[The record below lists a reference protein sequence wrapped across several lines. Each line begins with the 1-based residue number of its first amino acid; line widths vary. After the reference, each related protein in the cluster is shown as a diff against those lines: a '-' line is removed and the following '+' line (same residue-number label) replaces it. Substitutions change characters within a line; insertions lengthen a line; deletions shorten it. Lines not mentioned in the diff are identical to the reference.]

1 VPGAP
6 HAEIYTGGLTIS
18 DGRSERRVAKC
29 PLPSIDSEAHSQEK
43 LGIMKVCCGYRVMM
57 LLLAPGL
64 KKMEYAV

>member
-1 VPGAP
+1 
-6 HAEIYTGGLTIS
+6 
-18 DGRSERRVAKC
+18 VAKC